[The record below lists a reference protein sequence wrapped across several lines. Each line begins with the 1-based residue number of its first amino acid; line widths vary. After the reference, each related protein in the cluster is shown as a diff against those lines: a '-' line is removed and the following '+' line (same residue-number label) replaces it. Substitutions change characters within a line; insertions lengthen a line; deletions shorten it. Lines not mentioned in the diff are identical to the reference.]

1 MSEQIGHL
9 MGLLNMMMPK
19 FINTILR
26 LKKTILS
33 MLVSLE
39 EKVREVTY
47 CKVFHLG
54 VSEQQIVH

>member
-26 LKKTILS
+26 LKKPILS

-47 CKVFHLG
+47 RKVFHLG